1 MLAQDG
7 KHIIYVLIPTWMFPQ
22 KLFHN
27 LLEHRGSPIM
37 NYLMHINSPVAQDP
51 VKEPMPDLAGFI
63 KNNGFQETVGDIWF
77 KWELEPSFGIFMNRI
92 SNIQP
97 YQ

>member
-1 MLAQDG
+1 
-7 KHIIYVLIPTWMFPQ
+7 
-22 KLFHN
+22 
-27 LLEHRGSPIM
+27 M

-77 KWELEPSFGIFMNRI
+77 KWELEPSFGIFMIRI
-92 SNIQP
+92 SNILP
-97 YQ
+97 YQWLKQSAKKTQSIV